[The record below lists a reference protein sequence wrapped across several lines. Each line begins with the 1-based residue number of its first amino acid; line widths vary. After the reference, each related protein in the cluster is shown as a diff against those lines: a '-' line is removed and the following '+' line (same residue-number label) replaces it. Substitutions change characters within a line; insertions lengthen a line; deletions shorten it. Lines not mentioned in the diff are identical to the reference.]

1 MSNLSYTTNFQGVAD
16 AFMRDAKLYA
26 PLLEF
31 INNVMTR
38 PSDLSIAEREIIAG
52 YVSHL
57 NGCGFCVGVHEAT
70 LTALGTE
77 ESIVGQ
83 LERGPESTAVDDRLR
98 AILTFSRKLTRAP
111 ETVQKADIDALAESS
126 WSEQAI
132 EDAMNVV
139 SLFSYMNR
147 LIDGLG
153 IEGNQGYFDVV
164 GKSLASQGYA
174 PLVEMARKKAA

>member
-1 MSNLSYTTNFQGVAD
+1 MSNLSYSTNFQGVAD

-77 ESIVGQ
+77 ENIVGQ
-83 LERGPESTAVDDRLR
+83 IRKGPESTAVDDRMR
-98 AILTFSRKLTRAP
+98 AVLEFSQKLTRTP
-111 ETVQKADIDALAESS
+111 EAVQKTDINALTESG

-153 IEGNQGYFDVV
+153 IEGNQAYFDAV